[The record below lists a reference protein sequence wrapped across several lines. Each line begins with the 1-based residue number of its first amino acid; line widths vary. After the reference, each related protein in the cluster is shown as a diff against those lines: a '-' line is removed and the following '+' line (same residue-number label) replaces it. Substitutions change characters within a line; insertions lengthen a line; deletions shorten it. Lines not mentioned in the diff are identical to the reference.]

1 MFTYEANITCSVRDC
16 EAVATGD
23 TCDSPD
29 TARHSAK
36 MQALQNGWLVLSNGS
51 AYCPHHHAESRL
63 CPEKPREAGAC
74 LTPQQADLI
83 ITLIHSLFLAV
94 AMSQHATVG
103 DVESYAENMMHRT
116 NLGHILS
123 ALTKPNT

>member
-16 EAVATGD
+16 VSIATGD

-36 MQALQNGWLVLSNGS
+36 MEALQNGWLVLSNGS

-63 CPEKPREAGAC
+63 CPERKP
-74 LTPQQADLI
+74 PSPKQIDLI
-83 ITLIHSLFLAV
+83 TKLVRSLSESVAEKEVKTAGEALAYV
-94 AMSQHATVG
+94 I
-103 DVESYAENMMHRT
+103 DYLAEVT
-116 NLGHILS
+116 S
-123 ALTKPNT
+123 TD